1 MKRKIAILLAT
12 TMTLTAVPALA
23 AKTVAPSLEG
33 SVSTVSTG
41 APVST
46 LPADYAKDPS
56 TITMADKNAAIAY
69 QEALRKRE
77 SVLKIGV
84 DRLSNADIKKGSSFT
99 IKLENG
105 KFRQIGKNPEK
116 YVYRNVLVGGDEQP
130 KNVYVK
136 DGEVYIDNN
145 KQTYTNGDLSELLN
159 SIQFATNA
167 ANGSSIGA
175 GNGGID
181 GADGAA
187 KAAKAVAALP
197 HIPYSIEV
205 LDDTTAE
212 ITFLSDIT
220 DLNITKEDQK
230 VASYY
235 EYNLSRIDRK
245 GKVASYLAIPLG
257 DVECTGGE
265 ELKVSVMGFGNTIT
279 DGTVTLAKTVGTGST
294 SVNKSRITK
303 QVFEYDLKPS
313 DLYVEENT
321 KNSFENN
328 GTVTIRLS
336 NGFEFADDVKA
347 IEAINPAT
355 KTSVIDG
362 TATIT
367 DKTRISFKLKDTSAS
382 DKETVKISL
391 PKVRATNE
399 DKNYGEVSLT
409 ISGAG
414 ITNETV
420 VIGERSKLGFKLETK
435 TEVPTIT
442 KGRYVD
448 LNSNIDSKES
458 YTAEFEFSESVP
470 GSLLSSRN
478 LDFTVPAGVKIADA
492 EVVGSPTG
500 ISYTSDFNKAF
511 SIINDGTTLRLER
524 DNYTVTTKG
533 TTSTAKLRLKLKLSV
548 DAGFTGEE
556 VKLTVSGGG
565 ISENLQ
571 AVIAKVQNPFT
582 ITAKP
587 KNINIGYQDYS
598 VNDIVITENKP
609 GMFMEGENLL
619 LSIKAPYGTDQMG
632 FTNAKVS
639 VSGGGLEVK
648 SVGSQYING
657 NQIAI
662 NIKTQSNKEPATL
675 TVSDVKIGTTR
686 SVPFGA
692 YNLEIGGSAI
702 INNDLIDSTDKAING
717 VDLAK
722 EAKKLN
728 FKLDNPT
735 GTTDKDNV
743 EKAKRIDAANG
754 SYKVDGYVNVVTA
767 TDTIDKE
774 MKVTIGSTTAMI
786 GSQEVTMDVAP
797 YIQANGNTMVPL
809 RFVSV
814 ALAGGDATSVES
826 AQNSDKVSW
835 DAASKTVTIFY
846 GAGINQKIIQFKIGS
861 TNMVVDGN
869 TVPMGNGAKAEIKN
883 GRTFVPFRSLG
894 QALGV
899 PVNWDATT
907 KTAIFNQN

>member
-46 LPADYAKDPS
+46 LPADYAKDPA
-56 TITMADKNAAIAY
+56 TITMSNKTAAVAY

-84 DRLSNADIKKGSSFT
+84 DRLSTADIKKGDKFT

-105 KFRQIGKNPEK
+105 KFRAMGQDPEK
-116 YVYRNVLVGGDEQP
+116 YAYRNVLVGGDEQP

-136 DGEVYIDNN
+136 DGKVYIGN
-145 KQTYTNGDLSELLN
+145 QAITYADTDLATLLN
-159 SIQFATNA
+159 TIQFATTN
-167 ANGSSIGA
+167 NVTET

-181 GADGAA
+181 TVD

-197 HIPYSIEV
+197 HIPYSINV
-205 LDDTTAE
+205 LNDTTAE

-220 DLNITKEDQK
+220 DLNITKDDQK

-235 EYNLSRIDRK
+235 EYNLSKVDRK

-265 ELKVSVMGFGNTIT
+265 ELKVSVMGFSDTIT
-279 DGTVTLAKTVGTGST
+279 NGTVTLAKTVGTGST
-294 SVNKSRITK
+294 YIDKTYITK
-303 QVFEYDLKPS
+303 QVFEYDLVPS
-313 DLYVEENT
+313 DLYVRENT

-328 GTVTIRLS
+328 GTVTIRLN
-336 NGFEFADDVKA
+336 NGFEFADDVNAIKA
-347 IEAINPAT
+347 VNAAT
-355 KTSVIDG
+355 NASLIDG

-382 DKETVKISL
+382 DRETVKISL

-399 DKNYGEVSLT
+399 DKNYGEVSLS

-448 LNSNIDSKES
+448 LNSNVDSKES

-500 ISYTSDFNKAF
+500 ISYESFNKAF

-524 DNYTVTTKG
+524 DNYTIKTKG

-632 FTNAKVS
+632 FTNAKVA
-639 VSGGGLEVK
+639 VTGGNLEVK

-657 NQIAI
+657 NQIAV
-662 NIKTQSNKEPATL
+662 NIKTQSTKEPATI
-675 TVSDVKIGTTR
+675 TISDVKIGTTR

-692 YNLEIGGSAI
+692 YNLEIGGRAV
-702 INNDLIDSTDKAING
+702 INNDLVDSTDKAING
-717 VDLAK
+717 VDIAK

-728 FKLDNPT
+728 FKLDNPA
-735 GTTDKDNV
+735 GTADKDNLD
-743 EKAKRIDAANG
+743 KAKRVDASNG
-754 SYKVDGYVNVVTA
+754 SYKVDAYVNVVTA

-786 GSQEVTMDVAP
+786 GNQEVTMDVAP

-907 KTAIFNQN
+907 KTAVFNQN

>member
-46 LPADYAKDPS
+46 LPADYAKAPAEL
-56 TITMADKNAAIAY
+56 TTVLNNKANAVAY

-77 SVLKIGV
+77 SVLKVGV
-84 DRLSNADIKKGSSFT
+84 DRFSSSDIKKGDKFT
-99 IKLENG
+99 IQLENG
-105 KFRQIGKNPEK
+105 KFRQMGKDPEK
-116 YVYRNVLVGGDEQP
+116 YAYRNVLVGGDDQA

-136 DGEVYIDNN
+136 EGKLYVGSTEV
-145 KQTYTNGDLSELLN
+145 TSATDLAELL
-159 SIQFATNA
+159 STIQFATNHSFT
-167 ANGSSIGA
+167 GTGD
-175 GNGGID
+175 GGITTTTT
-181 GADGAA
+181 
-187 KAAKAVAALP
+187 AAKAVAALP
-197 HIPYSIEV
+197 HIPYSINV
-205 LDDTTAE
+205 LNDTTAE
-212 ITFLSDIT
+212 ITFLSDVT
-220 DLNITKEDQK
+220 DLNITKEDNK
-230 VASYY
+230 VATYY
-235 EYNLSRIDRK
+235 DFALSKVERK
-245 GKVASYLAIPLG
+245 GKVAAYFAIPLG
-257 DVECTGGE
+257 DVESTGGE
-265 ELKVSVMGFGNTIT
+265 ELKVSVMGFGDTIT

-303 QVFEYDLKPS
+303 QVFEYDLIPS
-313 DLYVEENT
+313 DLYVAENT

-336 NGFEFADDVKA
+336 NGFEFADDVNAIKA
-347 IEAINPAT
+347 VNAAT
-355 KTSVIDG
+355 NTSVIDG

-367 DKTRISFKLKDTSAS
+367 DKTRVSFKLANTSNT
-382 DKETVKISL
+382 DRETVKISL
-391 PKVRATNE
+391 PKVRAINE
-399 DKNYGEVSLT
+399 DKNYGEVSLS

-435 TEVPTIT
+435 NEVPTIT

-500 ISYTSDFNKAF
+500 ISYESFNKAF

-533 TTSTAKLRLKLKLSV
+533 TTSTAKLRLKLKLSI

-632 FTNAKVS
+632 FTNAKVA
-639 VSGGGLEVK
+639 VTGGNLEVK

-657 NQIAI
+657 NQIAV
-662 NIKTQSNKEPATL
+662 NIKTQSTKEPATI
-675 TVSDVKIGTTR
+675 TISDVKIGTTR

-743 EKAKRIDAANG
+743 EKAKRIDASNG
-754 SYKVDGYVNVVTA
+754 SYKVDAYVNVVTA

-786 GSQEVTMDVAP
+786 ANQEVTMDVAP